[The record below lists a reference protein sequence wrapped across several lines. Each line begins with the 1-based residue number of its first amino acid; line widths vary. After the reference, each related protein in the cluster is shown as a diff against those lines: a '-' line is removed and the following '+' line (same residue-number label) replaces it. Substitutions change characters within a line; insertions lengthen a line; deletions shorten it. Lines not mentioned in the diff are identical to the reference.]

1 MPSFSFE
8 ILADDG
14 QRRSGRRDAVS
25 ASALAQELA
34 GQGGTILGIRPA
46 DDTSEQTS
54 KAANGFSFQLGA
66 AVSIDELIVFS
77 HQVTTLVKAGISLVR
92 AIRGLS
98 ESTSNDRFAGILGD
112 VAGDLEAG
120 NDLASALGKHPK
132 TFDDLYVSVIHVGEQ
147 TGNLEQAFRQIS
159 SYLELERETIKRV
172 KSATRYPMF
181 VLIAISAAIVLLNVY
196 VIPAFANVF
205 AKYQAE
211 LPWQTQAILGVSD
224 FFTSNGPL
232 LFVALIAAIY
242 GFRRYVATPGGRL
255 RWDGLKL
262 RIPILGSI
270 FLRINLARFCQTF
283 AMVLQAGLPV
293 TQGLHVVG
301 SAVGNEY
308 MAARIRNMKQ
318 GIERG
323 ESISRTAKDADLF
336 PPVVLQMIAVGE
348 ETGAV
353 DELLSQA
360 AGFYEEEIDFELK
373 GLTEAIEPLL
383 IIAIAGMV
391 LVLALGVF
399 LPLWDLSSVANR

>member
-1 MPSFSFE
+1 MPSFQFE
-8 ILADDG
+8 LLADDG
-14 QRRSGRRDAVS
+14 VRRSGRRDALS
-25 ASALAQELA
+25 ASALAQEL
-34 GQGGTILGIRPA
+34 GGPGVTILGIHPA
-46 DDTSEQTS
+46 EASSDPAGAD
-54 KAANGFSFQLGA
+54 KGAWSFQFGA
-66 AVSIDELIVFS
+66 PVSMDELIVFS

-92 AIRGLS
+92 SIRGLS
-98 ESTSNDRFAGILGD
+98 ESTSNDRFGSILAD

-132 TFDDLYVSVIHVGEQ
+132 VFNDLYVSVIHVGEQ
-147 TGNLEQAFRQIS
+147 TGNLEEAFRQIS

-181 VLIAISAAIVLLNVY
+181 VLIAISVAVVLLNVY

-205 AKYQAE
+205 SKYEAE
-211 LPWQTQAILGVSD
+211 LPWQTQAILGVSN

-232 LFVALIAAIY
+232 LLVALIVTVI
-242 GFRRYVATPGGRL
+242 GTRRYIATPSGRL

-262 RIPILGSI
+262 RVPVLGSI

-283 AMVLQAGLPV
+283 AMVLRAGLPV

-301 SAVGNEY
+301 SAVGNEF
-308 MAARIRNMKQ
+308 MAVRIRQMKL

-323 ESISRTAKDADLF
+323 EPISRTAKDADLF

-360 AGFYEEEIDFELK
+360 AGFYEEEVDFELK

>member
-8 ILADDG
+8 MLADDG
-14 QRRSGRRDAVS
+14 QRRSGRREAAS

-46 DDTSEQTS
+46 EETFEQNS
-54 KAANGFSFQLGA
+54 KSAGGFSIQLGA

-232 LFVALIAAIY
+232 LVVALVAAIY

-308 MAARIRNMKQ
+308 MAERIRNMKQ

>member
-8 ILADDG
+8 LMADDG
-14 QRRSGRRDAVS
+14 QRRSGKRDAAS
-25 ASALAQELA
+25 ASALAQELG
-34 GQGGTILGIRPA
+34 GQGVTILAIHPVEAHQNEKSNDRAPWR
-46 DDTSEQTS
+46 
-54 KAANGFSFQLGA
+54 FHFGA
-66 AVSIDELIVFS
+66 AVSMDELIVFS

-98 ESTSNDRFAGILGD
+98 DSTSNERFAEILAG

-132 TFDDLYVSVIHVGEQ
+132 VFNDLYVSVIHVGEQ
-147 TGNLEQAFRQIS
+147 TGNLEEAFRQIS

-181 VLIAISAAIVLLNVY
+181 VLIAISVAVVLLNVY

-211 LPWQTQAILGVSD
+211 LPWQTQAILGVSN

-232 LFVALIAAIY
+232 LLAGLIIAIY
-242 GFRRYVATPGGRL
+242 SVRRYIATPAGRL
-255 RWDGLKL
+255 RWDGMKL
-262 RIPILGSI
+262 RVPVLGSI

-283 AMVLQAGLPV
+283 AMVLRAGLPV

-308 MAARIRNMKQ
+308 MAVRIRQMKQ

-323 ESISRTAKDADLF
+323 EPISRTAKDADLF

-353 DELLSQA
+353 DDLLSQA
-360 AGFYEEEIDFELK
+360 AGFYEEEVDFELK

>member
-8 ILADDG
+8 MLADDG
-14 QRRSGRRDAVS
+14 QRRGGRREAAS

-46 DDTSEQTS
+46 EETFEQNS
-54 KAANGFSFQLGA
+54 KSAGGFSIQLGA

-232 LFVALIAAIY
+232 LVVALVAAIY

-308 MAARIRNMKQ
+308 MAERIRNMKQ